1 LPTLTGVVL
10 ADWLEWGP
18 TPGIQRIVRKRM
30 KAMELLA
37 FLCVAC
43 LLAVKKNGMIWVTI
57 RRVDGPK
64 SKNASKLLAA
74 DGRNHSIP

>member
-1 LPTLTGVVL
+1 MGVVL
-10 ADWLEWGP
+10 ADWLEWGLP
-18 TPGIQRIVRKRM
+18 PGIQRVVSKRM

-43 LLAVKKNGMIWVTI
+43 LLAVEKNGMVWVTI
-57 RRVDGPK
+57 RRADGPK

-74 DGRNHSIP
+74 DGRNHSIA